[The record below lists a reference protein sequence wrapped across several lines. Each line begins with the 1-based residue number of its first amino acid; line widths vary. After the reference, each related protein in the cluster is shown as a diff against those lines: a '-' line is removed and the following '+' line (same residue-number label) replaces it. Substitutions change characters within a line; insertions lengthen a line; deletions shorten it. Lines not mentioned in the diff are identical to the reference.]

1 MGRSGAKGRIRLLRV
16 AETIRHAL
24 AEILRREDIH
34 DPVLAETM
42 VTLSAVEVSP
52 DLRHARIF
60 VMPGAAEDP
69 QALVA
74 ALNRHRRF
82 LRGRLAP
89 YMRTK
94 YLPDLAFHLDHRFDA
109 AQRVEEL
116 LRSDPVRRDLVGER
130 DETES

>member
-1 MGRSGAKGRIRLLRV
+1 MKGGSAKGRIRLLRV

-34 DPVLAETM
+34 DPLLAETM
-42 VTLSAVEVSP
+42 ITVSAVEVSP
-52 DLRHARIF
+52 DLRHARVF
-60 VMPGAAEDP
+60 VMPGVAADP

-94 YLPDLAFHLDHRFDA
+94 YLPDLAFRLDRRFET

-116 LRSDPVRRDLVGER
+116 LRSDPVRRDILGEQ

>member
-1 MGRSGAKGRIRLLRV
+1 MRGGSAKGRIRLLRV

-42 VTLSAVEVSP
+42 VTVSAVEVSP
-52 DLRHARIF
+52 DLRHARVF
-60 VMPGAAEDP
+60 VAPGIATDAE
-69 QALVA
+69 ALVA

-94 YLPDLAFHLDHRFDA
+94 YLPDLAFRLDRRFDA